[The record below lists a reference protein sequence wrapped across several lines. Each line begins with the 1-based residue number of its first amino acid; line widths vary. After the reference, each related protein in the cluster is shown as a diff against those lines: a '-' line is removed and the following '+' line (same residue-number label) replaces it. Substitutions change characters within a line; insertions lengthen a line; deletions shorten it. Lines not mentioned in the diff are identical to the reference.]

1 METGLMHAHSYLAYL
16 AIIIVA
22 IATFNAI
29 HGWLTNRTFEA
40 KDRKIAL
47 FGLIATH
54 TQMLIGIILY
64 LVMGWYNAF
73 PAGMKD
79 SLTRLKMLEH
89 PLINLIAIALITVAF
104 SKHKK
109 ITDSKSKFKAI
120 AIMYSIALIL
130 ILSRIPWAQWLN

>member
-22 IATFNAI
+22 IAAFNAI
-29 HGWLTNRTFEA
+29 HGWLTNRAFEA